1 MKYYTLKQFNQDNKA
16 LLENGATDQQLFRL
30 RTVWRL
36 ATYDYKLT
44 KVSLKRLEQAK
55 RLYNAVRKN
64 WKTRDNYLQFDSVHD
79 HKTAKYYSDKED
91 KELLRIKELCKPLK
105 LTCICS
111 TWSHIYA
118 DTNKSEI
125 I

>member
-1 MKYYTLKQFNQDNKA
+1 MKFYTLKQFNQDNKT
-16 LLENGATDQQLFRL
+16 LLENGATDAQLFRL

-36 ATYDYKLT
+36 ASYDYKLAR
-44 KVSLKRLEQAK
+44 VSLKRLEQAK

-64 WKTRDNYLQFDSVHD
+64 WKTRDNYLEFDSIHD
-79 HKTAKYYSDKED
+79 HETAKYYSNKED
-91 KELLRIKELCKPLK
+91 KELLKIKELCKPLK

-125 I
+125 M